1 MMAAIER
8 APVTGRTPWRLW
20 AVGLIGLLWNGF
32 GVFDCLMSLTR
43 GEAYLRSFGM
53 TEPQIA
59 YFNAMPAWAY
69 AVWALGVGSALAG
82 SVLLLLRRRWA
93 VHAFGLSLVMLV
105 LSALYA
111 FVLSD
116 GAEVMASTMPMQIVV
131 WAGALFFAGYAWL
144 MAKKG
149 LLR

>member
-116 GAEVMASTMPMQIVV
+116 GAEVMANTMPMQIVV
-131 WAGALFFAGYAWL
+131 WAGALFFTGYAWL